1 MDERKKI
8 KGIICDWAGTVIDF
22 GCIAPVTVFVDVF
35 KKKGIDITWEE
46 ARKPMGLSKKAH
58 IQAIMQEPRIIT
70 LWQERYGKPS
80 GEEDVDR
87 LYAMVEPQLAEVV
100 KSHCDIIPGAIELL
114 EFCRENGVKFGTTTG
129 YVGSMMRN
137 IIPLVSEKGF
147 IPDCIVASDEV
158 PYGRPSPFMLF
169 ENMKRM
175 NRYPASQMVK
185 IGDTVAD
192 IQEGLNAGMWTIG
205 LTLSGNETGLTRS
218 QLEALPESEIH
229 ELRSKASKRLLKAGA
244 HYTCDGIWSVL
255 PILRGINEK
264 GSITNRMDDW

>member
-22 GCIAPVTVFVDVF
+22 GCMAPVRVFVEVF
-35 KKKGIDITWEE
+35 KKRGIDITLEE

-58 IQAIMQEPRIIT
+58 IQAILHEPRIT
-70 LWQERYGKPS
+70 ALWRERYGQPP
-80 GEEDVDR
+80 GEADVDS
-87 LYAMVEPQLAEVV
+87 LYALVEPQLAEEV
-100 KSHCDIIPGAIELL
+100 KGHSDLIDGTMELL
-114 EFCRENGVKFGTTTG
+114 AFCRENGVKFGTTTG
-129 YVGSMMRN
+129 YTAAMMRN
-137 IIPLVSEKGF
+137 IIPAVAEKGF

-158 PYGRPSPFMLF
+158 PAGRPSPFMVF

-175 NRYPASQMVK
+175 NCYPASQMVK

-205 LTLSGNETGLTRS
+205 LTLSGNETGLARS
-218 QLEALPESEIH
+218 ELAALPESEIQ
-229 ELRSKASKRLLKAGA
+229 ELRFRASKRLLKAGA

-255 PILRGINEK
+255 PVLRGINEK